1 MKITPVL
8 YMDRIEPSL
17 EFWLGRLG
25 FEKTVEVPHED
36 ALGFVILQ
44 RGAAEL
50 MLQTRASLA
59 ADLPAL
65 ADYAH
70 PVCGLFIEVED
81 FADLLRRVQGVPI
94 VVPVRTTFY
103 GMQEIVVREPGGNLA
118 CFAARA

>member
-1 MKITPVL
+1 MKITTVL

-17 EFWLGRLG
+17 DFWHGRMG
-25 FEKTVEVPHED
+25 FDKTVEVPDGE

-44 RGAAEL
+44 HGGAEL

-65 ADYAH
+65 AEYAR
-70 PVCGLFIEVED
+70 PVCGVFIEVED
-81 FADLLRRVQGVPI
+81 FADVLRRLDGVEV

-118 CFAARA
+118 CFAARV

>member
-17 EFWLGRLG
+17 EVWVDRLG
-25 FEKTVEVPHED
+25 FDKTVEVPDGD
-36 ALGFVILQ
+36 ALGFVILKH
-44 RGAAEL
+44 GEAEL

-65 ADYAH
+65 SEYAR
-70 PVCGLFIEVED
+70 PVCGIFIEVDD
-81 FADLLRRVQGVPI
+81 FGDLLRRVDGMDV

-103 GMQEIVVREPGGNLA
+103 GMQEIVVREPGGNLV
-118 CFAARA
+118 CFAARS